1 MLVPALERGR
11 KTPKI
16 EIDVM
21 RGSRLAMPFDSAYI
35 ALEKS
40 LNASATESRA
50 SARDAHRLVSQM
62 TEVTHSTPD
71 SANEPTGYD
80 PAVVEKKWQARWEER
95 GTNAT
100 DLRDGARPFYALMMF
115 PYPSAEGLHVGNLF
129 AFTGNDIYGRFQ
141 RLQGHTVFEPI
152 GFDAFG
158 IHSENYALKVGVHP
172 AELIPRNI
180 ANFRRQLKSAGLMI
194 DWKHELSTTDPAYY
208 KWTQWIFLELYKR
221 GLAYRRRAAVNWCP
235 NDKTVLANE
244 QVIAGACERCGAKVE
259 QRFLEQWFFRI
270 TDYAERLLA
279 DLDWIDWSETTKTA
293 QRNWIGRSDGAEI
306 VFRVMDLLEMGGA
319 ATVGLNAMATTA
331 ELNAF
336 ATDIRVFTTRPDTI
350 FGATYLVLAPEH
362 PLVDS
367 VVTDEQRAEVAA
379 YQAETRKQDLVTRK
393 VNREKTGVFT
403 GAYAFNP
410 ATSQPIPI
418 WIADYV
424 LMEYG
429 TGAIMAVPGHDERDF
444 EFAKVFGLP
453 IVRVVAP
460 RQRSGSH
467 RADAAAHV
475 DSQNRDEHPP
485 LEEPYVDT
493 EHAYLVHSGQF
504 NGLSVEEGSHAIVS
518 WLAKHG
524 HAKPFVNYRLHDWC
538 VSRQRY
544 WGPPIPIIYCD
555 ECGVVPVPEED
566 LPVELPN
573 VADFKPD
580 DTGISPLARVESWYR
595 VKCPACGRAARRETD
610 VSDTFLDSAWYFL
623 RYPSSDVDSA
633 PFERTML
640 EKWLPVNSYIGGNEH
655 AVLHLLYARF
665 VTMVLHDAGHLE
677 FEEPFTKFRA
687 HGHIIREGAKMS
699 KTKGN
704 VVIPDTY
711 IERWGADSFRTY
723 LMFLGPYEEG
733 GDFRDQSIAGVRRF
747 LDRLWGSSTDAR
759 RDGAPDDAVLRKL
772 HQTIKKVSD
781 DVPRLQYNTAIA
793 AMMEY
798 MNVVRAKERTPHVEE
813 VRPLVQLVSPFA
825 PHIAE
830 ELWERLGGTSSVFD
844 AGWPEFDAS
853 LAAEDL
859 VTIAVQVNG
868 KLRGTIRV
876 ATGTGQEAALETA
889 LAEPAIAKFVPGPP
903 KKVIY
908 VPGRLLNLVVGG

>member
-1 MLVPALERGR
+1 
-11 KTPKI
+11 
-16 EIDVM
+16 
-21 RGSRLAMPFDSAYI
+21 
-35 ALEKS
+35 
-40 LNASATESRA
+40 
-50 SARDAHRLVSQM
+50 M
-62 TEVTHSTPD
+62 TEVTQSPPD
-71 SANEPTGYD
+71 SASEPAGYD
-80 PAVVEKKWQARWEER
+80 PAVVEKKWQTRWEER
-95 GTNAT
+95 RTNDT

-158 IHSENYALKVGVHP
+158 IHSENYALKVGIHP

-180 ANFRRQLKSAGLMI
+180 ANFRRQLKRAGLMI
-194 DWKHELSTTDPAYY
+194 DWRHEVSTTDPMYY

-244 QVIAGACERCGAKVE
+244 QVIAGECERCGAKVE

-279 DLDWIDWSETTKTA
+279 NLDWIDWSETTKTA

-306 VFRVMDLLEMGGA
+306 VFRVLDLLEMGGA
-319 ATVGLNAMATTA
+319 ATVGLNVMATTA

-362 PLVDS
+362 PLVDALA
-367 VVTDEQRAEVAA
+367 TDEQRDEVETYRAA
-379 YQAETRKQDLVTRK
+379 ARKQDLVTRK
-393 VNREKTGVFT
+393 VSREKTGVFT
-403 GAYAFNP
+403 GSYAVNP
-410 ATSQPIPI
+410 ATGQPIPI

-444 EFAKVFGLP
+444 EFAKEFGLP

-460 RQRSGSH
+460 RKGSSH
-467 RADAAAHV
+467 RVSGASHV

-493 EHAYLVHSGQF
+493 DHAYLLNSGQF
-504 NGLSVEEGSHAIVS
+504 SGLSVEEGKHAITS
-518 WLAKHG
+518 WLAKQG

-544 WGPPIPIIYCD
+544 WGPPIPVIYCD
-555 ECGVVPVPEED
+555 QCGVVPVPEKD
-566 LPVELPN
+566 LPVLLPN
-573 VADFKPD
+573 VEDFKPD
-580 DTGISPLARVESWYR
+580 DTGVSPLARVESWYR
-595 VKCPACGRAARRETD
+595 VKCPQCGGDARRETD

-623 RYPSSDVDSA
+623 RYPSADVENA
-633 PFERTML
+633 PFDHTML
-640 EKWLPVNSYIGGNEH
+640 QKWLPVNSYIGGNEH

-687 HGHIIREGAKMS
+687 HGMIIREGAKMS
-699 KTKGN
+699 KSRGN
-704 VVIPDTY
+704 VVNPDEY

-747 LDRLWGSSTDAR
+747 LERLWVSVVDAR
-759 RDGAPDDAVLRKL
+759 RDGAPDTTVLRKL
-772 HQTIKKVSD
+772 HQTIQKVTD

-798 MNVVRAKERTPHVEE
+798 MNVLRAKERTPHVEE
-813 VRPLVQLVSPFA
+813 VRPLLQLVSPFA

-830 ELWERLGGTSSVFD
+830 ELWERLGGTTSVFD
-844 AGWPEFDAS
+844 SGWPEFDAG
-853 LAAEDL
+853 LATEDL
-859 VTIAVQVNG
+859 VTIAVQVMG

-876 ATGTGQEAALETA
+876 SQGTGQEAALASA
-889 LAEPAIAKFVPGPP
+889 LAEPAISKFVPGTP

-908 VPGRLLNLVVGG
+908 VPGRLLNIVV